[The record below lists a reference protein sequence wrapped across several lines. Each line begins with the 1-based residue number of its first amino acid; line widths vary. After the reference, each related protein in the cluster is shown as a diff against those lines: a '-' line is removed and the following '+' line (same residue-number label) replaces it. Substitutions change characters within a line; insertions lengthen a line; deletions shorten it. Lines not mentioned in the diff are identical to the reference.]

1 MAEFRMYRTY
11 RWLKTEKNPV
21 IDKVRT
27 VVQDEGLYKNMTAL
41 HEISG
46 VSVGA
51 LNGWF
56 FGDTINPQHGTIMAV
71 LTSLG
76 YEEQFVKQKDIDVE
90 KERKAGQAWLEKR
103 AEEREKSAPARRKKK
118 ANGHAAPSMKR
129 KYVGERREA

>member
-11 RWLKTEKNPV
+11 RWLAKEKNPV

-27 VVQDEGLYKNMTAL
+27 IVQDEGLYKDMTAL

-56 FGDTINPQHGTIMAV
+56 FGDTRNPQHATIAAV
-71 LTSLG
+71 LTSMG

-90 KERKAGQAWLEKR
+90 KEARPGRTGLRRAPRNEKR
-103 AEEREKSAPARRKKK
+103 PRPTERAINS
-118 ANGHAAPSMKR
+118 NSI
-129 KYVGERREA
+129 

>member
-11 RWLKTEKNPV
+11 RWLAREKNPV

-27 VVQDEGLYKNMTAL
+27 IVQDEGLYKNMTAL

-56 FGDTINPQHGTIMAV
+56 FGDTRNPQHATIAAV
-71 LTSLG
+71 LSSLG
-76 YEEQFVKQKDIDVE
+76 WEETFVKQKTIDVE

-103 AEEREKSAPARRKKK
+103 AEEREAAKPNGHRKPRKKK
-118 ANGHAAPSMKR
+118 
-129 KYVGERREA
+129 

>member
-1 MAEFRMYRTY
+1 MADFRMYRTY
-11 RWLKTEKNPV
+11 RWLSREKNPV

-27 VVQDEGLYKNMTAL
+27 IVQDEGLYKNMTAL

-56 FGDTINPQHGTIMAV
+56 FGDTRNPQHATIAAV

-76 YEEQFVKQKDIDVE
+76 YEEQYIKQKTIDIE

-103 AEEREKSAPARRKKK
+103 AEEREKTPKQKK
-118 ANGHAAPSMKR
+118 ANGHGAPSMKR
-129 KYVGERREA
+129 KYVGEKREA

>member
-11 RWLKTEKNPV
+11 RWLAKEKNPV

-27 VVQDEGLYKNMTAL
+27 IVQDEGLYKNMTAL

-56 FGDTINPQHGTIMAV
+56 FGDTRNPQHATIAAV

-76 YEEQFVKQKDIDVE
+76 YEEQYVKQKDIDVE
-90 KERKAGQAWLEKR
+90 KERKLGLAWLEKR
-103 AEEREKSAPARRKKK
+103 ADEREKPAKRKK
-118 ANGHAAPSMKR
+118 ANGHAAPPSMKR
-129 KYVGERREA
+129 KYIGNQRET